1 MEYKITGHLSLDEQ
15 TELIL
20 KGEMLSLDISFQEY
34 ATFTVM
40 IILPS
45 HHTHKN
51 T

>member
-1 MEYKITGHLSLDEQ
+1 MEYKIPGHLTLDEQ

-20 KGEMLSLDISFQEY
+20 VGEKCNLDICFQEY

-45 HHTHKN
+45 HHT
-51 T
+51 